1 MWRERKD
8 RVLDT
13 QTVIFLSMNRD
24 AKFFI
29 FILIKKPGIIQ
40 DASTHAEASNGCCQF
55 LQDQLFFF
63 PRINIRVKFAFSS
76 SYYVAEHNKFSRQT
90 GFSFYLDFML
100 CIIPVSNLIRWNFRQ
115 RRSLSFLN
123 NLISKLHKAVII
135 VTIAQSKCSFKAT

>member
-40 DASTHAEASNGCCQF
+40 DASSMLRHRTVVANFSK
-55 LQDQLFFF
+55 
-63 PRINIRVKFAFSS
+63 IN
-76 SYYVAEHNKFSRQT
+76 Y
-90 GFSFYLDFML
+90 FSFQGSTYALNLHFLRAIMLQNITSSPDRQVLDF
-100 CIIPVSNLIRWNFRQ
+100 I
-115 RRSLSFLN
+115 
-123 NLISKLHKAVII
+123 
-135 VTIAQSKCSFKAT
+135 